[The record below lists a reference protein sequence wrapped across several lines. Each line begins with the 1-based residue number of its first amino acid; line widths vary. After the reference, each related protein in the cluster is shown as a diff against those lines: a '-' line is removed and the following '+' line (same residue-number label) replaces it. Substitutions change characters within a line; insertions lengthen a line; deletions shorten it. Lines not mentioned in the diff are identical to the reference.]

1 MKIRNITFGNCWMAS
16 GALNFFGEGYW
27 YDDYLAKFVPGFK
40 DVYDCTFVAK
50 TVTLDCRAGNMPL
63 DKNFQ
68 PQALKPGCI
77 KIYPLQGVIL
87 NAVGLS
93 NPGAEEILAT
103 GLWQD
108 ITKPFFV
115 SFMPISHNLIGRI
128 EEMKKFI
135 ELLAERLS
143 VFKTSIGLQINLS
156 CPNVQHNTQELA
168 NEALL
173 MLQLASELDI
183 PLDLKVNIFLGNSL
197 AKEISDSC
205 LCDVLTVSNTIP
217 YGTPNLGI
225 NWEKMFGKES
235 PLKKYGGG
243 GLSGKP
249 VLPLVLKKIEE
260 LRAADVTMPIKGSG
274 GILKP
279 DDVYQMKTAGA
290 SAVEIGGGLILRPWR
305 VKKIIDRADFLFG
318 GHQRYKNH
326 TLS

>member
-1 MKIRNITFGNCWMAS
+1 MRIKNIPFSNCWIAS
-16 GALNFFGEGYW
+16 GALSFFGEGYW
-27 YDDYLAKFVPGFK
+27 HHDYLARLLPEFK
-40 DVYDCTFVAK
+40 SAYDCTFVAK
-50 TVTLDCRAGNMPL
+50 TVTLGPCVGNMPL

-68 PQALKPGCI
+68 PLELKPKCI
-77 KIYPLQGVIL
+77 KIYPIKGVVL

-93 NPGAEEILAT
+93 NPGAEVILNT
-103 GLWQD
+103 ERWQD
-108 ITKPFFV
+108 IAKPFFV
-115 SFMPISHNLIGRI
+115 SFMPISRNLVGRI

-168 NEALL
+168 SEALL

-260 LRAADVTMPIKGSG
+260 LRTAGVTMPIKGSG
-274 GILKP
+274 GILEP
-279 DDVYQMKTAGA
+279 NDVYLMNKAGA
-290 SAVEIGGGLILRPWR
+290 NAIEIGGGLILRPWR
-305 VKKIIDRADFLFG
+305 VKKIIERANFLFG
-318 GHQRYKNH
+318 SRKRHYRFQ
-326 TLS
+326 